1 VTSPQQRIKDAML
14 WGVQY
19 TGSPSLAARIMLT
32 NQMLMLV
39 MATALVYAIIFS
51 VAGPGYEGLLALPF
65 ALEFF
70 ACMLANRMGWYNV
83 ARVGLMIGCGAA
95 LAVFASLFGRG
106 SGIQLVLF
114 PIVGFPLICFEPR
127 ERWQRWTCSGFIIVT
142 FFALEISDYR
152 VVQALGIFEANPI
165 DAAIQHAIY
174 YTVVLTT
181 FVLTLLPLRLF
192 YLAST
197 RAEERLGRTNAEL
210 QRVND
215 QLNRARDEAVLANQ
229 AKNLFLANMSHELRT
244 PLNAIIGYSELV
256 RDELEES
263 GVSEASVDL
272 DKIRGAGKYLLN
284 IVSDVLDL
292 SKIEAGRVDMFWE
305 NFALADLIDEAAA
318 WVRPHAEKRRNRLEV
333 VFPASA
339 SGSALGSITA
349 DKTRLRQ
356 ALINLLQNACKFTEN
371 GVVRVAASR
380 EHTTDTEWIVFK
392 ITDTGIG
399 MAPEIVRELFQP
411 FTRGDLDSMRK
422 YEGTGLGLAISR
434 RLCRM
439 MGGDITVESTP
450 GKGSTF
456 TVRIPAHAA
465 APDESM
471 TNPSAASDTF
481 PRGD

>member
-1 VTSPQQRIKDAML
+1 MPSPQQWIKDAML
-14 WGVQY
+14 WGVSY
-19 TGSPSLAARIMLT
+19 AGSPSLAARIMLT

-39 MATALVYAIIFS
+39 MTTALVYAGIFS
-51 VAGPGYEGLLALPF
+51 ATGPGHEGLLAVPF
-65 ALEFF
+65 ALWFF
-70 ACMLANRMGWYNV
+70 ACMLASRKGWYNV
-83 ARVGLMIGCGAA
+83 ARVGLVSGCGAA
-95 LAVFASLFGRG
+95 LAVFAALFGRG

-127 ERWQRWTCSGFIIVT
+127 ERWQRWACSGFVIAT
-142 FFALEISDYR
+142 FFGLEISDYR
-152 VVQALGIFEANPI
+152 LMLLAASPI
-165 DAAIQHAIY
+165 DAAVQRAIY
-174 YTVVLTT
+174 FTVILTT

-256 RDELEES
+256 REELEES

-272 DKIRGAGKYLLN
+272 QKIRGAGKYLLN

-305 NFALADLIDEAAA
+305 NFPLADLVDNVAT

-333 VFPASA
+333 VYPAST
-339 SGSALGSITA
+339 SGGSSALGSITA

-356 ALINLLQNACKFTEN
+356 ALVNLVQNACKFTEN
-371 GVVRVAASR
+371 GVVRVAVSR
-380 EHTTDTEWIVFK
+380 ERTSDAEWIVFK
-392 ITDTGIG
+392 ITDTGNG
-399 MAPEIVRELFQP
+399 MAPEVVRELFQP

-434 RLCRM
+434 RLCRI

-465 APDESM
+465 APDDSM